1 VKLCSSCNISKPY
14 SDFESDSRYK
24 SGYRSQC
31 TYCNRKGKTLSSL
44 GNNLKKYGITLEQY
58 NFLLDSQKGVCKI
71 CQEKETRVTRPKA
84 KISMGYEP
92 RLAVDHDHKNGE
104 VRGLLCHRCNVGLG
118 NFQDNPE
125 LLLKA
130 YKYLKDFK

>member
-1 VKLCSSCNISKPY
+1 
-14 SDFESDSRYK
+14 
-24 SGYRSQC
+24 
-31 TYCNRKGKTLSSL
+31 
-44 GNNLKKYGITLEQY
+44 
-58 NFLLDSQKGVCKI
+58 
-71 CQEKETRVTRPKA
+71 
-84 KISMGYEP
+84 MGYEP